1 MTPLTY
7 ALIIFVAIVSALAAQ
22 ADAVTYTTSLSAA
35 ELETKIQSAF
45 TPNYRGQLP
54 VPLTGEWIA
63 IPYTLTNPTVALVKG
78 TDRVGLAIDVELTIP
93 LMPPIKGKARMN
105 SGVEYRREHSAFYLK
120 DPMIEH
126 LEFEGMPGKYQDHVR
141 SGLQYLVS
149 RRGSNAPV
157 YVMTS
162 ESVESWGA
170 RLFLRSVVVNE
181 QTGRL
186 DVTWGL

>member
-7 ALIIFVAIVSALAAQ
+7 ARVIVIAFVCALAAE
-22 ADAVTYTTSLSAA
+22 ADAFTYTKSLSAA
-35 ELETKIQSAF
+35 ELETRIQSAF
-45 TPNYRGQLP
+45 TPDYRGQLP
-54 VPLTGEWIA
+54 VPLIGERIA

-78 TDRVGLAIDVELTIP
+78 TDRVGLAIDVELTLP

-105 SGVEYRREHSAFYLK
+105 SGVEYRREHSAVYLK

-126 LEFEGMPGKYQDHVR
+126 LEFEGTLGKYQDHVR

-149 RRGSNAPV
+149 RRCSNAPV
-157 YVMTS
+157 YVITS
-162 ESVESWGA
+162 ESVKSWGA